1 MATIHQIFI
10 WISHKDIENVN
21 EMLSQI
27 LKTDAKMRA
36 LIPKLAQSSD
46 ASAPT
51 LLECFLDWFK
61 KRCCKYILRWCMY
74 MYMLISRV
82 GSEWSKAQTEDWR
95 WLQGTSTIAWWYRD
109 IATLKAEHTADG
121 KLPKETPAFNIQQSY
136 ELCVYIHIFSMIY
149 LKI

>member
-95 WLQGTSTIAWWYRD
+95 WLQGTSTIAWWYRHPKGWAHSRWKAAKRDSCLQYPAIIWIMCIYTYILHD
-109 IATLKAEHTADG
+109 I
-121 KLPKETPAFNIQQSY
+121 S
-136 ELCVYIHIFSMIY
+136 
-149 LKI
+149 